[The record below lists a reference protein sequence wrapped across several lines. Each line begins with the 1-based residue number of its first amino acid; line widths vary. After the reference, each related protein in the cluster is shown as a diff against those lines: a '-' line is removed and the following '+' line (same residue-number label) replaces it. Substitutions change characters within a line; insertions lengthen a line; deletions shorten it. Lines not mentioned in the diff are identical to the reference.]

1 MMSQSFSPIKI
12 GLTTNLLDG
21 LNSAWDPGNSKT
33 NILLATKKQA
43 IQPKE
48 IEPVENRGNW
58 SFPDITLHE
67 SAKTLLDEL
76 IPYKIISPSSEIDA
90 PQIGAGALLVGM
102 PNNHDALTELSKT
115 IGVDLTNPNYRYA
128 LVKLNRLDGL
138 DTHASAAS
146 GILVHVRPRNPDPSY
161 NLTEDF
167 KSDVIKLRHG
177 GKVRS
182 HDFDGVLNVKTAT
195 QAIES
200 FADYGTHYVSSVQL
214 GDTILQVFAYSQQN
228 FERLKLAY
236 TDGQNPL
243 SGPGSQDFAQFTTDS
258 NTGAFGYVADYG
270 NLISLSNSEIFQTTL
285 RNGDWLDTLWSHKN
299 SIFSLFNSK
308 SKLSLITLEQQFK
321 EQTVMQVQL
330 ASMSLMME
338 QKRGL
343 IWQRVF
349 KAAMVQKYNTNIEA
363 NFAIYDSRDFNSL
376 LPEDSPG
383 LISSLATPTINVY
396 KSRFDLSQMQF
407 VAEEEVENFTLF
419 SNVVMLSGSNEV
431 VIPGSEIKLFGQILD
446 LRTDD
451 QPKNIKISDRAFD
464 SLEIGCS
471 EFLGALMIQNE
482 SGTKYSVIVDGIK
495 FALENNEVL
504 VDSDVRAVPRP
515 DSLPQLVNSIQYS
528 MTFAEAV
535 MSDQTGQQRS
545 LVQQLIGDYLQWLA
559 TIIPATMVDQEL
571 LSLRIRALDLAN
583 YAIDPNYGSFV
594 PILPAEEYDQYITS
608 ILDYLDR
615 IQLQIAQNNQEI
627 ANRRLEELVI
637 NVAETLNQNIID
649 TGNLVSGII
658 DANVAQQKDMEGFYD
673 ALISQQEQ
681 EAQRQRIQINE
692 LKGLLFSA
700 QGDVDFAV
708 QQYKSA
714 VETWQTIT
722 TIKFGLD
729 VATNLFTLGT
739 TIAIPASSIGAVE
752 ELGSTVQMI
761 QKTLNVLNATSTLYT
776 DAASDLKDIQGAQT
790 ALDDLQGISFGS
802 PSTLAWDEMAVQFK
816 QILATGPDVKQ
827 EKAALEAAFAILV
840 LRGKAVTNA
849 ESSLHALER
858 DIYTNQQQKQI
869 NANQSARLS
878 ELQNNLD
885 PQDIQDLDKSAI
897 DLVGLTGYLEF
908 IQNQMLTIL
917 SKAFLQKDLALQYEN
932 LQPATLI
939 PSFSLLKFSAAI
951 VQQNAAT
958 ITAKSLLA
966 QYQQTTT
973 NSLDF
978 VISNVKPSELTNGA
992 IRNTTIFLDTPL
1004 FYSYV
1009 DVRVVSVVAK
1019 IDGVESTETGKY
1031 LLKLAYDGTP
1041 FHDRNIERDALNFRT
1056 PWRERVYEYEVDGNR
1071 PTFSDGGRSWS
1082 DGVSRITPFS
1092 TWNISFPDTQTN
1104 KNIKFNK
1111 DLLNIT
1117 LSFVLEA
1124 RIIDAQT
1131 MMLKK
1136 AARRRMMFSSL
1147 PTAAMERQLASESL
1161 IMEFVTSE
1169 RPSTPQLISQ
1179 MYAQGSCTNGW
1190 DVVFNLGLEQI
1201 NDALRDQYDTLQT
1214 DTTYKNTINVETSE
1228 NYPGDV
1234 TVINKFTINY
1244 GYPLLTFSVNNTN
1257 TATLNMEILS
1267 GSLQRCSQVGSGP
1280 INCDPPEDISG
1291 ETMTAIVDLGKVA
1304 GQTTVDGELH
1314 DVLKVQLDMSEGAFT
1329 ISNIDLSDPTKVEFN
1344 KEVKAYFVN
1353 NPVFFLINELD
1364 LKNIP
1369 TLDALKPS
1377 NFLFKPYESASG
1389 TQMLQLFIMT
1399 GGRALLN
1406 YSQAFLN
1413 NIPEPLSLGQSSSM
1427 MISSKVMFKDV
1438 LPQSIQNNGW
1448 ALEGVEPQEQNQAW
1462 SSRFT
1467 SASVPA
1473 DVDLSSLFYS
1483 ETTGIGVSTSSKSCS
1498 YSVENNPV
1506 DWSLV
1511 GTTLTAQN
1519 DGQVIYSG
1527 SQASALKYTEYCITS
1542 SGFGGSTSREK
1553 ELSTDISIESNATL
1567 SFSIGGS
1574 GREQTIRISTS
1585 GQAVNVVGNLSGGGP
1600 SDSDRFEVDLNRQ
1613 IQNQIP
1619 NKIASKLVFDFEA
1632 ISVFALKNLLFP
1644 SNNYINFESSALP
1657 GDMLIVG
1664 NFTS

>member
-1 MMSQSFSPIKI
+1 MMSQSFSQIKI

-33 NILLATKKQA
+33 NILLETKKQA
-43 IQPKE
+43 IQPEE

-76 IPYKIISPSSEIDA
+76 IPYKIISPSSEVDA
-90 PQIGAGALLVGM
+90 PQIRAGALLVGM

-138 DTHASAAS
+138 DNHASAAS
-146 GILVHVRPRNPDPSY
+146 GILVHVRPRNPDPAY

-167 KSDVIKLRHG
+167 KSDVIKLRHCG
-177 GKVRS
+177 QVRT

-195 QAIES
+195 QALDS
-200 FADYGTHYVSSVQL
+200 FDDYGTHYVSSVQL

-236 TDGQNPL
+236 SDGQNPL
-243 SGPGSQDFAQFTTDS
+243 SGAGSQDFAQFTTNSD
-258 NTGAFGYVADYG
+258 TGEFGYVADYG
-270 NLISLSNSEIFQTTL
+270 NIISLSNSEIFQTTL
-285 RNGDWLDTLWSHKN
+285 RNGDWLDTLWCYKN

-308 SKLSLITLEQQFK
+308 SKLSLIQLEQQFK
-321 EQTVMQVQL
+321 AQTVMQVQL

-349 KAAMVQKYNTNIEA
+349 KAAMVQKYSTNIEA
-363 NFAIYDSRDFNSL
+363 NFAIYDDRDFDSL
-376 LPEDSPG
+376 LPEDAPG

-396 KSRFDLSQMQF
+396 KSRLDLSQMQF
-407 VAEEEVENFTLF
+407 VAAEEVENFILF
-419 SNVVMLSGSNEV
+419 SNVLMLSGSNEV
-431 VIPGSEIKLFGQILD
+431 AVPGSEVKLFSQILD
-446 LRTDD
+446 LRTDA
-451 QPKNIKISDRAFD
+451 QAKNIKISDRAFD
-464 SLEIGCS
+464 SLEIGCR
-471 EFLGALMIQNE
+471 EFLGALMIHNE
-482 SGTKYSVIVDGIK
+482 SGTEYSVIVDGIK
-495 FALENNEVL
+495 FALDDSKTNVM
-504 VDSDVRAVPRP
+504 VDRDVRAVPRP

-535 MSDQTGQQRS
+535 MSDQTGGQRT
-545 LVQQLIGDYLQWLA
+545 LVQQLIGEYLQWLA
-559 TIIPATMVDQEL
+559 TIIPATTVDQEL
-571 LSLRIRALDLAN
+571 LALRIRALDLAN
-583 YAIDPNYGSFV
+583 YAVDPNYGSFV
-594 PILPAEEYDQYITS
+594 PILPAEEYDEYITS

-627 ANRRLEELVI
+627 ANRRLSELVI
-637 NVAETLNQNIID
+637 DVAETLNQNLID
-649 TGNLVSGII
+649 TGNLISGVI

-692 LKGLLFSA
+692 LRGLLFSA
-700 QGDVDFAV
+700 QGDVDIAV

-714 VETWQTIT
+714 VENWQTIT
-722 TIKFGLD
+722 TIRFGLD

-739 TIAIPASSIGAVE
+739 TIAIPASSIAAVE
-752 ELGSTVQMI
+752 ALGSTVQTI
-761 QKTLNVLNATSTLYT
+761 QKTLNVLNATSTLYS
-776 DAASDLKDIQGAQT
+776 DAASDLKDLQAAQT

-802 PSTLAWDEMAVQFK
+802 PSTLAWDEMNVQFR
-816 QILATGPDVKQ
+816 QILATGPDVQ
-827 EKAALEAAFAILV
+827 QQKAALEAAFAILV
-840 LRGKAVTNA
+840 LRGKAVANA
-849 ESSLHALER
+849 EASLHAIER

-869 NANQSARLS
+869 NVNQSARLS
-878 ELQNNLD
+878 ELQNNLN
-885 PQDIQDLDKSAI
+885 PQDIQELDKSAI

-908 IQNQMLTIL
+908 IQNQMLAIL

-958 ITAKSLLA
+958 ITAKSSLA

-973 NSLDF
+973 KSLDF

-992 IRNTTIFLDTPL
+992 MRNTTIFLDAPL

-1009 DVRVVSVVAK
+1009 DAKIVSVVAK
-1019 IDGVESTETGKY
+1019 IDGVESTETEKY
-1031 LLKLAYDGTP
+1031 LLKLAYEGEP
-1041 FHDRNIERDALNFRT
+1041 FSDRNIERDSLNFRT

-1104 KNIKFNK
+1104 KEIKFNQ

-1124 RIIDAQT
+1124 RIVDAET
-1131 MMLKK
+1131 MMRRK
-1136 AARRRMMFSSL
+1136 AARRRMMLSAL
-1147 PTAAMERQLASESL
+1147 PTAAMERQLALAEP
-1161 IMEFVTSE
+1161 IPEFATSE

-1201 NDALRDQYDTLQT
+1201 NNALRDQYDTLQT
-1214 DTTYKNTINVETSE
+1214 DTTYKNTISVETSE
-1228 NYPGDV
+1228 NFPGNV
-1234 TVINKFTINY
+1234 TVITKFTINY

-1257 TATLNMEILS
+1257 SATLNMEILS
-1267 GSLQRCSQVGSGP
+1267 GSLQKCSQVGDEL
-1280 INCDPPEDISG
+1280 ICDPPEDISG
-1291 ETMTAIVDLGKVA
+1291 ETMTAIVDLAQVA
-1304 GQTTVDGELH
+1304 GQTIVDGEIH
-1314 DVLKVQLDMSEGAFT
+1314 DVLKVLLNMAEGAFT

-1344 KEVKAYFVN
+1344 KAVKAYFVN
-1353 NPVFFLINELD
+1353 NPVIFLINELD
-1364 LKNIP
+1364 LTNIP
-1369 TLDALKPS
+1369 TLEALKPS
-1377 NFLFKPYESASG
+1377 NFLFKPYESALG

-1413 NIPEPLSLGQSSSM
+1413 GIPEPLPLGQSSSM
-1427 MISSKVMFKDV
+1427 MIRSEIVFRDV
-1438 LPQSIQNNGW
+1438 LPQSMQNNGW
-1448 ALEGVEPQEQNQAW
+1448 TLEGVEPPEPNQAW
-1462 SSRFT
+1462 SGKFT
-1467 SASVPA
+1467 SASVLA
-1473 DVDLSSLFYS
+1473 SVDFSRLETTTTSGFGPTLSS
-1483 ETTGIGVSTSSKSCS
+1483 TSCS
-1498 YSVENNPV
+1498 YSIENNPI
-1506 DWSLV
+1506 DWSLI
-1511 GTTLTAQN
+1511 GTTLTSQS
-1519 DGQVIYSG
+1519 DGQVAYTG
-1527 SQASALKYTEYCITS
+1527 SRETPLEYRSSCITS
-1542 SGFGGSTSREK
+1542 SSSGFTSREK
-1553 ELSTDISIESNATL
+1553 EEVTDVTLAYNATL
-1567 SFSIGGS
+1567 SLSIGGS
-1574 GREQTIRISTS
+1574 EREQTIKILTS
-1585 GQAVNVVGNLSGGGP
+1585 GQAVNVEGKLSGGGACG
-1600 SDSDRFEVDLNRQ
+1600 SDDFTARLNQQ
-1613 IQNQIP
+1613 INEQIP
-1619 NKIASKLVFDFEA
+1619 GKIASQLVFDFEA

-1644 SNNYINFESSALP
+1644 SNNYIDFRSSAIP
-1657 GDMLIVG
+1657 GDMLLVG
-1664 NFTS
+1664 VFTS